1 MRKKLSLLLA
11 AVFIIQLFTIMPR
24 FASAAEQYIC
34 PAAESENYNFNIDWR
49 FSKPYGSTW
58 PLQAAVDGTKD
69 SAGKSFYE
77 PDFDDSSWKNVS
89 VPHTFNDEDSFRNIS
104 LDAGDGG
111 VYRGIAFYRK
121 EFSLPETANGKKVLI
136 EFEGIRQ
143 GSYVYINGELAG
155 YYEMGVTPFGMDL
168 TKYIKF
174 GERNVIAVAVDN
186 TSSRGMSEII
196 AETKPGSVP
205 GSNDGTAFQWNTKDF
220 NPVMGGITRNVILHI
235 KSPVYITL
243 PLYSNL
249 RTKGVYVYADNFDI
263 SGKKADIHVEAEI
276 RNESGTETAL
286 SIETV
291 VVDKEGNIAARTAA
305 EPLTIAAATDMEK
318 NYDLSIVPADAY
330 EEEPN
335 ATDTKSL
342 ETTVIKADMNATDLH
357 FWSPDDPY
365 LYDVYT
371 ILKNGDEVLDCEK
384 ITTGFRKA
392 EMRGGKDGGAF
403 INDKFYFLTGY
414 AQRST
419 NEWAAIGVA
428 NDWLKDYDAQLVRE
442 SNANFIRWMHIAA
455 QPADIRACDKYGIVC
470 VQPAGDK
477 EGDVSGRQWDQRV
490 EVMRDTMIYFRNNPS
505 IMFWESGNSAN
516 STEHMKEM
524 TALRKKIDPN
534 GMRYIGSRSIV
545 DPETVAESEFVGT
558 MLGRNVWNGKE
569 FTEDGASAR
578 NSRPIIETEYHREE
592 APRRVWDDY
601 SPPDFDY
608 RNVFSGG
615 SKVSYKDAFDLTAED
630 FVLSDAAAFYEYYKS
645 RMQANSETPY
655 YTAIAALCWSDSDQH
670 GRQQATENAR
680 MSGRVDPIRI
690 KKQSFYAYQTMQ
702 SSEPSLYI
710 VGHWNY
716 PTDINTYV
724 YEEKNDAHEYTEK
737 TVLRDAKNKT
747 VYVIASNV
755 ESVKLFVNGT
765 EKGECREPLNGFVYA
780 FNGIDI
786 TEHGYIEAVG
796 YNGGTEVTRSRIDTA
811 GDAVQMKLTPV
822 TGPEG
827 WFADGT
833 DLAYIDVEV
842 VDENGNICPLDY
854 NRIDFEISGPAVMLG
869 GYNSGVKDLNHSNN
883 YVYAECGTNRIF
895 LRSTREAG
903 EVTVTAKRPGMQNI
917 SVKLNTKDFAVENG
931 LSKIMPQVGQPGAEK
946 PQPITLPKVSMD
958 TLAKPFTVKF
968 GENTTVKQQNTTDS
982 DTISVIVNGTAIE
995 CNSYKMEGIY
1005 GEIMPVLNA
1014 IGAKYSYDENEKR
1027 LNAEYNGI
1035 VISTQVRNSEMTV
1048 NGEPGIINDWP
1059 ELIDGK
1065 LYAEISAIAANL
1077 GLNVKESEGRYE
1089 IWR

>member
-11 AVFIIQLFTIMPR
+11 AVLIMQLFAVMPYI
-24 FASAAEQYIC
+24 ALAAEQYVC
-34 PAAESENYNFNIDWR
+34 PASQSDDYNFNIDWR
-49 FSKPYGSTW
+49 FSKPYGATW
-58 PLQAAVDGTKD
+58 PLKDAVDGTKD
-69 SAGKSFYE
+69 SSGRSFYE
-77 PDFDDSSWKNVS
+77 PDFDDSSWQSVS
-89 VPHTFNDEDSFRNIS
+89 VPHTFNDEDSFRNVS

-121 EFSLPETANGKKVLI
+121 EFILPETDNGKKVLI

-155 YYEMGVTPFGMDL
+155 FYEMGVTPFGIDL
-168 TKYIKF
+168 TKYVKF
-174 GERNVIAVAVDN
+174 GEKNILAVAVDN

-196 AETKPGSVP
+196 AETRPGSVP
-205 GSNDGTAFQWNTKDF
+205 GSNDGDTFQWNTKDF
-220 NPVMGGITRNVILHI
+220 NPVMGGITRNVILHV
-235 KSPVYITL
+235 KSAAYITL

-263 SGKKADIHVEAEI
+263 SAKTANIHVEAEI
-276 RNESGTETAL
+276 RNESGGEAAL

-291 VVDKEGNIAARTAA
+291 VVDKDGNIVEQAAS
-305 EPLTIAAATDMEK
+305 EPVTVAAAADTEK

-330 EEEPN
+330 EEEPKP
-335 ATDTKSL
+335 TDTESL
-342 ETTVIKADMNATDLH
+342 ETTVIKTDMSATGLR

-365 LYDVYT
+365 LYDVYVV
-371 ILKNGDEVLDCEK
+371 LKNGDEVLDSEK
-384 ITTGFRKA
+384 ISTGFRKA

-403 INDKFYFLTGY
+403 INDTFYFLTGY

-428 NDWLKDYDAQLVRE
+428 NDWLKDYDAQLIRE
-442 SNANFIRWMHIAA
+442 SNANFVRWMHIAA
-455 QPADIRACDKYGIVC
+455 QPADIRSFDKYGIVC

-490 EVMRDTMIYFRNNPS
+490 EVMRDTLIYFRNSPS
-505 IMFWESGNSAN
+505 IIFWESGNAEI
-516 STEHMKEM
+516 STEHMREM
-524 TALRKKIDPN
+524 TQLRKELDPY
-534 GMRYIGSRSIV
+534 GMRYMGSRSIV
-545 DPETVAESEFVGT
+545 SPETVVESEYVGT

-569 FTEDGASAR
+569 FTEDGAAAR
-578 NSRPIIETEYHREE
+578 DARPVVETEYHREE

-608 RNVFSGG
+608 KNVFSGG
-615 SKVSYKDAFDLTAED
+615 SKISYKDAYDLTAED
-630 FVLSDAAAFYEYYKS
+630 FVLSDAQSFYEYYKS

-680 MSGRVDPIRI
+680 MSGRVDPVRI

-702 SSEPSLYI
+702 SNEPSLYV

-716 PTDINTYV
+716 PTDINEYI
-724 YEEKNDAHEYTEK
+724 YEEKNDAYEYTSK
-737 TVLRDAKNKT
+737 TALRDAKNKT

-755 ESVKLFVNGT
+755 ESVKLFVNGA
-765 EKGECREPLNGFVYA
+765 EKGECREPQNGFVYA
-780 FNGIDI
+780 FDGIDI

-796 YNGGTEVTRSRIDTA
+796 YNGATVAVRSRIDTA
-811 GDAVQMKLTPV
+811 GDAAQMKLTPV

-827 WFADGT
+827 WIADGT
-833 DLAYIDVEV
+833 DIAYIDVEV
-842 VDENGNICPLDY
+842 MDEDGNICPLDY
-854 NRIDFEISGPAVMLG
+854 DRIDFEVSGPAVMLG
-869 GYNSGVKDLNHSNN
+869 GYNSGVTDLNHSNN
-883 YVYAECGTNRIF
+883 YAYAECGTNRIF

-903 EVTVTAKRPGMQNI
+903 EVTVTAKRAGMPNV
-917 SVKLNTKDFAVENG
+917 SVKLNTKEFMTENG
-931 LSKIMPQVGQPGAEK
+931 LSKIMPQVGQPGAVK
-946 PQPITLPKVSMD
+946 PQQIASPKISMD
-958 TLAKPFTVKF
+958 TLAKPFTIKF
-968 GENTTVKQQNTTDS
+968 GDNTAIKQQNS
-982 DTISVIVNGTAIE
+982 IGNNIISIIVNGSAIE
-995 CNSYKMEGIY
+995 CDAYKMVGVY
-1005 GEIMPVLNA
+1005 GEIMPVLDS
-1014 IGAKYSYDENEKR
+1014 IGAKYNYDENEKR
-1027 LNAEYNGI
+1027 LTAEYNGT
-1035 VISTQVRNSEMTV
+1035 VISTQVKNSEMTV

-1065 LYAEISAIAANL
+1065 LYAEISAIAANF

-1089 IWR
+1089 IWK